1 MTKNQKPMRRGVS
14 LVELTLVSLIIG
26 ILAASAVP
34 RYLSAHSLYRVEAA
48 AKRIAAD
55 LNYARQ
61 AAMNLGT
68 PTTVTYD
75 SVTSQYVIDT
85 PSPLGYADNYQ
96 VTLSDTD
103 YPVRLVS
110 ADFGGDLFVTFDLF
124 GIPTSGG
131 LITIFSDDLT
141 KQIVLDAV
149 TGMATVQGS

>member
-1 MTKNQKPMRRGVS
+1 MRRGVS